1 MHLVYIVEFVDRLAS
16 DTKPYYYIGSKANS
30 TFVDGEIRDKK
41 NAVYRGSSTKDDYQN
56 LVASEKI
63 KVSILGEFD
72 DYEACLD
79 YENQMHKHHNVVADP
94 RYFNRAEAKVCN
106 FHAPGY
112 GTFRHSETGK
122 IVKLPTDH
130 AQVKSGEFVN
140 VNCGYKTINDG
151 LVEKQIIKAAEIPEG
166 WRLGRLEKNI
176 KRGIE
181 NANYGKTPSPDVVLR
196 SIESRKKTYADDPE
210 RYLKIIETQR
220 KLASETFKGV
230 PKTPESNAK
239 RSRPGLIMLKN
250 SITGE
255 VVRVPKGDKN
265 LYDLSIWKN
274 PAALSPPSGAGSRWS
289 TDGNINVKLKSGEN
303 LPEGFRYGRTRKS
316 K

>member
-41 NAVYRGSSTKDDYQN
+41 NAAYRGSSTKDDYQN

-130 AQVKSGEFVN
+130 AQVNSGEFVN
-140 VNCGYKTINDG
+140 VNC
-151 LVEKQIIKAAEIPEG
+151 VIKLSTTG
-166 WRLGRLEKNI
+166 W
-176 KRGIE
+176 
-181 NANYGKTPSPDVVLR
+181 
-196 SIESRKKTYADDPE
+196 
-210 RYLKIIETQR
+210 
-220 KLASETFKGV
+220 
-230 PKTPESNAK
+230 
-239 RSRPGLIMLKN
+239 
-250 SITGE
+250 
-255 VVRVPKGDKN
+255 
-265 LYDLSIWKN
+265 WKN
-274 PAALSPPSGAGSRWS
+274 KLLKPQRFQKDGASVAWRKISNEVLKTLITARHHHQMWFLGQSNQGKKLMLMTQKDTSR
-289 TDGNINVKLKSGEN
+289 
-303 LPEGFRYGRTRKS
+303 
-316 K
+316 

>member
-1 MHLVYIVEFVDRLAS
+1 MHLVYFVEFVDRL
-16 DTKPYYYIGSKANS
+16 DLDIKPYYYIGSKANS
-30 TFVDGEIRDKK
+30 TFVNGEIRDKK

-56 LVASEKI
+56 LVKTEKV

-72 DYEACLD
+72 DYGECLE

-94 RYFNRAEAKVCN
+94 RYFNRAEAKCCN
-106 FHAPGY
+106 FHTPGY
-112 GTFRHSETGK
+112 GTFRHIDTGK
-122 IVKLPTDH
+122 IVKLPVDH
-130 AQVKSGEFVN
+130 PQVESGDFVN
-140 VNCGYKTINDG
+140 VNYGYKTINNG
-151 LVEKQIIKAAEIPEG
+151 LVEKQIIKTTDIPEG
-166 WRLGRLEKNI
+166 WCLGRLEKNI

-181 NANYGKTPSPDVVLR
+181 NANYGKTPTPDVVLR

-210 RYLKIIETQR
+210 RYSKIIENQR

-230 PKTPESNAK
+230 PKTPESNTK

-255 VVRVPKGDKN
+255 SVRIPKGDVK
-265 LYDLSIWKN
+265 LYDLTIWKN
-274 PAALSPPSGAGSRWS
+274 PAALSPPSGTGSRWS
-289 TDGNINVKLKSGEN
+289 TDGNINIKLKSGEN